1 MSKIKLALDVVS
13 DLRSLADSIEALLGS
28 EANMAEPSIELEPK
42 EAEQPRKE
50 ETGAK
55 EKHPTLEEVRS
66 KLATLSQSGKQ
77 AEVKKLITD
86 FGAKKLSDIPE
97 EKYPEVLEKLEEL

>member
-28 EANMAEPSIELEPK
+28 EEGSKAQASMELEPK
-42 EAEQPRKE
+42 ETEQPIKE
-50 ETGAK
+50 EK
-55 EKHPTLEEVRS
+55 PPTLEEVRS